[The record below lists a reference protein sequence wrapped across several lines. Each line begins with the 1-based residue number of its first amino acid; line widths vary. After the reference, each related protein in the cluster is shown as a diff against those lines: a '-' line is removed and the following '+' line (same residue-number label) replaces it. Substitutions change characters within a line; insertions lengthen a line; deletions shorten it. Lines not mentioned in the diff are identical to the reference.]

1 MKELKQVGRA
11 LLRSYEKPETLC
23 LLPSIGALKST
34 KGACFLDL
42 NVAAAGPE
50 TGPETWLQALKFAGR
65 APRHCCW
72 F

>member
-42 NVAAAGPE
+42 NVGRAAGNVP
-50 TGPETWLQALKFAGR
+50 LDLKFAGQR
-65 APRHCCW
+65 FAALSLV
-72 F
+72 

>member
-1 MKELKQVGRA
+1 MQMKELKQVGRA

-50 TGPETWLQALKFAGR
+50 TCHLT
-65 APRHCCW
+65 
-72 F
+72 